1 MSFYN
6 VENPQRI
13 IQSDPSYRVT
23 KNISFLQ
30 SGFQQPDGNNS
41 NSTVDDSKLVLGTL
55 TYSAENLINRYIE
68 RTGNAGIPTL
78 ESTPSAFEIIYTLNQ
93 NQAIHQ
99 DAYGFVPTSVRKGFY
114 FDFCIYN
121 ETDHL
126 ISLVPGVGVR
136 FGGFV
141 ATGPVVNPEAIGQ
154 FRAIVTNPTPST
166 GPAEVYISELSCCSS
181 DSYPPIIPP

>member
-6 VENPQRI
+6 VENPLRI

-30 SGFQQPDGNNS
+30 SGFQQPDGTNS
-41 NSTVDDSKLVLGTL
+41 NSTVDDSKLVFGTL

-68 RTGNAGIPTL
+68 RTGNAGISTL
-78 ESTPSAFEIIYTLNQ
+78 EITPSAFEIIHTLNQ

-99 DAYGFVPTSVRKGFY
+99 DAHGFYPTHIRKGFY

-121 ETDHL
+121 ETDHI
-126 ISLVPGVGVR
+126 ISLVPGLGVR
-136 FGGFV
+136 FGALP
-141 ATGPVVNPEAIGQ
+141 ATGPVINPEAIAQ
-154 FRAIVTNPTPST
+154 FRAIVTNPTAET

-181 DSYPPIIPP
+181 DSYPPIGPT

>member
-6 VENPQRI
+6 VENPLRI
-13 IQSDPSYRVT
+13 IQNDPSYRVQ

-41 NSTVDDSKLVLGTL
+41 NATVEDSKLVFGGL

-68 RTGNAGIPTL
+68 RTGSAGISTL

-99 DAYGFVPTSVRKGFY
+99 DAHGFFPTPVRKGFY

-126 ISLVPGVGVR
+126 IYLFPGVGVR
-136 FGGFV
+136 FGGIV
-141 ATGPVVNPEAIGQ
+141 STGPSINPEAIGQ
-154 FRAIVTNPTPST
+154 FRVIVTNATPST
-166 GPAEVYISELSCCSS
+166 GAAEVYISELSCCSNEY
-181 DSYPPIIPP
+181 YP